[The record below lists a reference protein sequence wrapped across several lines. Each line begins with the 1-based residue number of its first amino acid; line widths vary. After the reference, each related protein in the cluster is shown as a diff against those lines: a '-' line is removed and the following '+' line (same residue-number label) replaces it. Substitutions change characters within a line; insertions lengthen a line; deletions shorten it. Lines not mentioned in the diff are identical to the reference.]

1 MKEIFKNVKEKLTSK
16 YLENNSLKSGNILK
30 DVKEKLTA
38 KYLEKKSSKNTKKF
52 KPRIKAR
59 LRKNKQ
65 IINKNIDNFFG
76 WIKGAELVELKE
88 CNTAEDPVRPE
99 LDVSF
104 RTSNGRKIYGVKY
117 KKEIHAVM
125 CFAFTNKVPKNVEEL
140 DKFSQD
146 AHLQSTLRG
155 QNVGQIA
162 IAYTVWSKKK
172 GGGKL
177 IVNEVFKKIKKSN
190 HLNRLVTL
198 SPLTK
203 MATKFHSKNGAKLL
217 QVNENSQNFEYEIIK
232 N

>member
-1 MKEIFKNVKEKLTSK
+1 MKEIFKNVKEKLASK
-16 YLENNSLKSGNILK
+16 YLDNNSLKSGNILK
-30 DVKEKLTA
+30 NVKDQLTA
-38 KYLEKKSSKNTKKF
+38 KYLEKKTSKNTKKF

-76 WIKGAELVELKE
+76 WIKGAELVELKQ

-117 KKEIHAVM
+117 KKEIYAVM

-146 AHLQSTLRG
+146 AYLQSTLRG

-177 IVNEVFKKIKKSN
+177 IVNEVFKKIKSSN

-232 N
+232 K

>member
-1 MKEIFKNVKEKLTSK
+1 MKEIFKNVKEKLASK
-16 YLENNSLKSGNILK
+16 YLDSNNLKGGNIIKNVK
-30 DVKEKLTA
+30 DQLTA
-38 KYLEKKSSKNTKKF
+38 KYLEKKTSKNNKKF

-65 IINKNIDNFFG
+65 IINKNIDDFFG
-76 WIKGAELVELKE
+76 WIKGAELVELKQ

-146 AHLQSTLRG
+146 AYLHSTLRG

-172 GGGKL
+172 VV
-177 IVNEVFKKIKKSN
+177 VN
-190 HLNRLVTL
+190 
-198 SPLTK
+198 
-203 MATKFHSKNGAKLL
+203 
-217 QVNENSQNFEYEIIK
+217 
-232 N
+232 

>member
-1 MKEIFKNVKEKLTSK
+1 MKEIFKNVRNKLAEK
-16 YLENNSLKSGNILK
+16 YLDNNNLKNS
-30 DVKEKLTA
+30 
-38 KYLEKKSSKNTKKF
+38 KKF

-59 LRKNKQ
+59 IRKNKQ
-65 IINKNIDNFFG
+65 IINKNIDSFFG
-76 WIKGAELVELKE
+76 WVKGAELVELKD
-88 CNTAEDPVRPE
+88 CNTSEDPVRPE

-104 RTSNGRKIYGVKY
+104 RRNYGRKIYGVKY

-125 CFAFTNKVPKNVEEL
+125 CFAYTNEIPRNVEEL

-146 AHLQSTLRG
+146 AHLQSTHRG

-177 IVNEVFKKIKKSN
+177 IVNEVFKKIKASN

-232 N
+232 K

>member
-16 YLENNSLKSGNILK
+16 YLDNNSLKSGNILK
-30 DVKEKLTA
+30 DVKDQLTA
-38 KYLEKKSSKNTKKF
+38 KYLEKKSSKSIKKF

-76 WIKGAELVELKE
+76 WVKGAELVELKQ

-190 HLNRLVTL
+190 HLNRLITL
-198 SPLTK
+198 SPLTE

-232 N
+232 K

>member
-1 MKEIFKNVKEKLTSK
+1 MKEIFKNVKEKLASK
-16 YLENNSLKSGNILK
+16 YLDSNNLKSGNILK
-30 DVKEKLTA
+30 NVKDQLTA
-38 KYLEKKSSKNTKKF
+38 KYFEKKTSKNTKKF

-65 IINKNIDNFFG
+65 IINKNIDSFFG
-76 WIKGAELVELKE
+76 WIKGAELVELKQ

-146 AHLQSTLRG
+146 AYLQSTLRG

-190 HLNRLVTL
+190 HLNRLITL
-198 SPLTK
+198 SPLTE

-217 QVNENSQNFEYEIIK
+217 QINENSQNFEYEIIK